1 MSIIT
6 TAPNP
11 NRVRDLER
19 ALEDV
24 RASRPAAANVL
35 AVTDDPNSN
44 ANDVAAAI
52 DADPMMTAQ
61 VLRLANS
68 AAFGMSERVAST
80 QVAVSLVGQSA
91 IRSIAV
97 LLASGLRNHKNPV
110 PRGFWSHSASTAAAC
125 AVLSSR
131 FGVVRGDAFSL
142 GLLHDIGTAILHS
155 VDPSTHVSLVDA
167 DDDTTTLC
175 IQEMLEFGM
184 SHADAAARVLSSW
197 NFPTAFVTAVA
208 HHHDAGRRHEPA
220 RSGAPRRR
228 RGRPRPRQGRRASPT
243 PTTSVVWPRSAST
256 RSTSRTCS
264 ATSTSTRT
272 RRWPS
277 SPSDPQRHRRPSA
290 KMSAVRR
297 EEPGMHEV
305 RGVVAKAVGEP
316 VSIETVLVP
325 DPGPGEALVAV
336 QACGVCHTDLH
347 YREGG
352 ISDDFPFLLGHEAA
366 GVVEA
371 VGDGVTDVAPGDFVV
386 LNWRAVCGEC
396 RACRRG
402 RPWYCFATHNATQ
415 KMTLADGTELT
426 PTLGIG
432 AFADKTLVAAGQCTK
447 VDPAARPE
455 VAGLLGCG
463 VMAGIGAALNT
474 GNVGRGDSVAVIG
487 CGGVGNAADRGIP
500 PRRGAHDHRRRR
512 RRPEARA
519 GEGLRR
525 HAHRELDKRTRSS
538 ASAN

>member
-35 AVTDDPNSN
+35 AVTDDRNSN

-142 GLLHDIGTAILHS
+142 GLLHDIGSAMLHS

-208 HHHDAGRRHEPA
+208 HHHDAGRGTSPLDQVLLAGDAVAHVLAKDDEEPA
-220 RSGAPRRR
+220 AEDL
-228 RGRPRPRQGRRASPT
+228 GR
-243 PTTSVVWPRSAST
+243 
-256 RSTSRTCS
+256 
-264 ATSTSTRT
+264 
-272 RRWPS
+272 
-277 SPSDPQRHRRPSA
+277 
-290 KMSAVRR
+290 
-297 EEPGMHEV
+297 
-305 RGVVAKAVGEP
+305 
-316 VSIETVLVP
+316 L
-325 DPGPGEALVAV
+325 
-336 QACGVCHTDLH
+336 
-347 YREGG
+347 
-352 ISDDFPFLLGHEAA
+352 AA
-366 GVVEA
+366 
-371 VGDGVTDVAPGDFVV
+371 
-386 LNWRAVCGEC
+386 
-396 RACRRG
+396 
-402 RPWYCFATHNATQ
+402 
-415 KMTLADGTELT
+415 
-426 PTLGIG
+426 LGI
-432 AFADKTLVAAGQCTK
+432 D
-447 VDPAARPE
+447 
-455 VAGLLGCG
+455 
-463 VMAGIGAALNT
+463 
-474 GNVGRGDSVAVIG
+474 
-487 CGGVGNAADRGIP
+487 AADLPSLQRNV
-500 PRRGAHDHRRRR
+500 REYAD
-512 RRPEARA
+512 EAM
-519 GEGLRR
+519 
-525 HAHRELDKRTRSS
+525 
-538 ASAN
+538 ASLPI